1 MNHELQRLLFAI
13 GIPVLSGAILTFIF
27 FICRKA
33 GKFFTSVNEAIKD
46 IESMKINGNLRKEES
61 IINLEGM
68 FIMMDA
74 MKNGKMNGNVED
86 LRERYRTYL
95 NKKAVG

>member
-1 MNHELQRLLFAI
+1 
-13 GIPVLSGAILTFIF
+13 
-27 FICRKA
+27 
-33 GKFFTSVNEAIKD
+33 
-46 IESMKINGNLRKEES
+46 MKINGNLRKEES